1 MTTLL
6 SQKKCA
12 TELYIKY
19 TSVLVISYYWISLP
33 DQNFAQRTTTLL
45 QHLKWVHIII
55 KCSIN
60 KKQLKQILRNVELYF
75 AKIWHQ
81 IDISTNL
88 WQIFIFENDIRSIS
102 LQAKFEIA
110 LILDE
115 IGKTEPE
122 NQLGIEEKNALKPYI
137 GVCTSL
143 SWMSKSPEFSW
154 MNLKL
159 RN

>member
-1 MTTLL
+1 MFLL
-6 SQKKCA
+6 N
-12 TELYIKY
+12 
-19 TSVLVISYYWISLP
+19 
-33 DQNFAQRTTTLL
+33 QNFAQKTTTLL
-45 QHLKWVHIII
+45 QHLKWAHIIK

-88 WQIFIFENDIRSIS
+88 WQIFIFETDIRSIS

-122 NQLGIEEKNALKPYI
+122 NQLGIEKQVEAIYWCL
-137 GVCTSL
+137 
-143 SWMSKSPEFSW
+143 
-154 MNLKL
+154 
-159 RN
+159 

>member
-1 MTTLL
+1 MGTHH
-6 SQKKCA
+6 KK
-12 TELYIKY
+12 
-19 TSVLVISYYWISLP
+19 V
-33 DQNFAQRTTTLL
+33 
-45 QHLKWVHIII
+45 QHKQ
-55 KCSIN
+55 
-60 KKQLKQILRNVELYF
+60 KQLKQILRNVELYF

-122 NQLGIEEKNALKPYI
+122 NQLGIEKQVEAIYWCLHCIIVNVKVAWIFLDEI
-137 GVCTSL
+137 
-143 SWMSKSPEFSW
+143 
-154 MNLKL
+154 
-159 RN
+159 